1 MVRCK
6 CMRLNVSSEYFWR
19 SWREKPSCIRHARV
33 QMTDQPDQAAVTAI
47 TGVAVQQ
54 LDRRGVAR

>member
-6 CMRLNVSSEYFWR
+6 CMRLNVSSGLLLVFAA
-19 SWREKPSCIRHARV
+19 RETLHGHVRV
-33 QMTDQPDQAAVTAI
+33 QMTDQLDQAAVTAI